1 MIGQASTVN
10 PNEEDLSFLMGNIQV
25 LNVTLIKIH
34 LVIKNNHFQ
43 VRGRS
48 ISTST
53 TPKIDMNSTF
63 VRTDSRTDQNSSQ
76 RKRSVLSNGKSEN
89 GFVLNLSV

>member
-1 MIGQASTVN
+1 M
-10 PNEEDLSFLMGNIQV
+10 
-25 LNVTLIKIH
+25 
-34 LVIKNNHFQ
+34 
-43 VRGRS
+43 RGRS

-63 VRTDSRTDQNSSQ
+63 VRTDSRTDQNNSQ

>member
-1 MIGQASTVN
+1 M
-10 PNEEDLSFLMGNIQV
+10 
-25 LNVTLIKIH
+25 
-34 LVIKNNHFQ
+34 
-43 VRGRS
+43 RGRS

-63 VRTDSRTDQNSSQ
+63 ARTEPNNSSQ

-89 GFVLNLSV
+89 GFVLFLFILIAYSILSYYKDFFNFI

>member
-1 MIGQASTVN
+1 
-10 PNEEDLSFLMGNIQV
+10 L
-25 LNVTLIKIH
+25 
-34 LVIKNNHFQ
+34 Q

-48 ISTST
+48 ISIST

-63 VRTDSRTDQNSSQ
+63 ARTEYNSSQ

-89 GFVLNLSV
+89 GFVLFLLTYPVYISGNKFCVYFNYF

>member
-1 MIGQASTVN
+1 MK
-10 PNEEDLSFLMGNIQV
+10 LLF
-25 LNVTLIKIH
+25 K
-34 LVIKNNHFQ
+34 

-63 VRTDSRTDQNSSQ
+63 VRTEHSSSQ

-89 GFVLNLSV
+89 GFV